1 MSIFPEEIPLIK
13 LLNYIISNLSS
24 KKLVIKSMDEDII
37 ETIRDVLKLFEII
50 STEEN
55 KKLL

>member
-1 MSIFPEEIPLIK
+1 MT
-13 LLNYIISNLSS
+13 NLSS